1 MLEIDPEDRASS
13 SKLIELINSSAYQF
27 TNTQVQHRKNLEKEV
42 EESQKL
48 QINNNQN
55 NKEEHQMIE
64 KLVEDLEKFKPSPDI
79 KTQQVI
85 FLCKYFEIL
94 MF

>member
-42 EESQKL
+42 C
-48 QINNNQN
+48 
-55 NKEEHQMIE
+55 
-64 KLVEDLEKFKPSPDI
+64 VF
-79 KTQQVI
+79 
-85 FLCKYFEIL
+85 IL
-94 MF
+94 P